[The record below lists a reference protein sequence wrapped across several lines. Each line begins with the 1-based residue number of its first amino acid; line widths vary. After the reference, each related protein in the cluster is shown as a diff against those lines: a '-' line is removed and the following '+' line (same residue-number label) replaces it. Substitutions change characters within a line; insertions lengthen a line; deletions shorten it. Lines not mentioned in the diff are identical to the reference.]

1 MDKKALKLALIQGI
15 IACED
20 EQILR
25 TVKDILTNLA
35 PTTEST
41 DQDHLVAVLLQDKK
55 AISRPAS
62 EKDIADLQQSI
73 DEIFG

>member
-1 MDKKALKLALIQGI
+1 MDKKALKLALIKGI

-20 EQILR
+20 EQVLR
-25 TVKDILTNLA
+25 TIKDILTNLT
-35 PTTEST
+35 PTTAST
-41 DQDHLVAVLLQDKK
+41 GQDHLVAALLQDKK
-55 AISRPAS
+55 ATSRPTS